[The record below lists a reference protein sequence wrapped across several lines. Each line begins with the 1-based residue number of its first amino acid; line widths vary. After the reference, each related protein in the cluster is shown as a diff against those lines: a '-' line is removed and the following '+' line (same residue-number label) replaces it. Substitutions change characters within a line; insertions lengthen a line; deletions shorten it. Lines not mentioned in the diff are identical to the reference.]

1 MSSIVTVVLVDDDP
15 ASLDFLASWLDDGC
29 HLPYTFQILHRAKR
43 GDEAMRSIKATQPDL
58 VILDLELPDMSGM
71 DVARLIQH
79 QPKQPHIMLFSAH
92 DDLLNWQDPATAY
105 IQGYILKGST
115 LEKMEAAL
123 ETILKGGLYWDPVI
137 YHQMHQKLNQAHP
150 HSRVVWSSPLTER
163 ESEIFQLFCQGFKQ
177 AEIVTSLK
185 LSSNTVK
192 SHLRNICLKAG
203 CEQLEQLRDT
213 VFSHQA
219 G

>member
-1 MSSIVTVVLVDDDP
+1 MSSVVTVVLVDDDP
-15 ASLDFLASWLDDGC
+15 ACLDFLFSWLSDAC
-29 HLPYTFQILHRAKR
+29 LLPYTFQILHQAKR
-43 GDEAMRSIKATQPDL
+43 GDEALCYIKASQPDL
-58 VILDLELPDMSGM
+58 VILDLDLPDISGM

-92 DDLLNWQDPATAY
+92 DDLLNWQDPATAC
-105 IQGYILKGST
+105 IQGYVLKGST

-137 YHQMHQKLNQAHP
+137 YYQMHQKLNQAHP
-150 HSRVVWSSPLTER
+150 HSSVVWSSPLTER

-177 AEIVTSLK
+177 AEIMASLK
-185 LSSNTVK
+185 LSLNTVK
-192 SHLRNICLKAG
+192 SHLRNVCLKAG
-203 CEQLEQLRDT
+203 CENLEHLRNT
-213 VFSHQA
+213 VFSTKV